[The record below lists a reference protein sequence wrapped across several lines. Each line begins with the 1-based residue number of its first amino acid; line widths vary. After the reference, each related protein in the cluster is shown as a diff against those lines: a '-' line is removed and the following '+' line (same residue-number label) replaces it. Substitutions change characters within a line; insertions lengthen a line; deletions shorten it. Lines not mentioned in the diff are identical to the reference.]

1 MILRIDDVITSK
13 APKGGPGGQA
23 ECPAVP
29 KAKNKHHP
37 NFYKITVRAI
47 KRPSPVRA
55 IEEKVTP
62 DNNPGKTEFF

>member
-1 MILRIDDVITSK
+1 V
-13 APKGGPGGQA
+13 A

-37 NFYKITVRAI
+37 IFHKITVRTI

-55 IEEKVTP
+55 IEENVTP
-62 DNNPGKTEFF
+62 DNNPGKNEFF